1 LNEACPYRAYCA
13 ILALGSRILFD
24 NEFELGYRLT
34 KGFGISVFLDHISN
48 GNLAHHNEG
57 VTNLGMRAG
66 FFF

>member
-13 ILALGSRILFD
+13 ILALRLAHPLRQ
-24 NEFELGYRLT
+24 ELGYRLT